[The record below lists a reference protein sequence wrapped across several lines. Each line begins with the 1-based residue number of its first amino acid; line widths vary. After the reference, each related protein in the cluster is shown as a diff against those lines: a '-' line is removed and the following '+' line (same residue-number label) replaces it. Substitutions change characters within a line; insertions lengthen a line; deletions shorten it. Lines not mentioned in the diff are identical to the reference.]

1 MSNEVD
7 SVNSG
12 ALATVIGIVA
22 LSTLGV
28 ALVVTALVR
37 DETKTVLSVKDLTQE
52 NGVRGL
58 RADQRAQLNA
68 MPAWVS
74 KKDQTVSLPIERAMA
89 LTVAQ
94 VRKNPAAFTP
104 GSSAPAAADS
114 AAVDSDAVDS
124 ASVDSASADSTEAVP
139 TSAEAAPAP
148 AAPTAQASAAPAP
161 AEKAPAAQAEAAPKG
176 EPSH

>member
-68 MPAWVS
+68 LPAWVS
-74 KKDQTVSLPIERAMA
+74 KKDKTVSLPIERAMA

-94 VRKNPAAFTP
+94 VRNDPFAFTP
-104 GSSAPAAADS
+104 GSSAPEKTEAATSENDAEASANQTADS
-114 AAVDSDAVDS
+114 SKAVQ
-124 ASVDSASADSTEAVP
+124 
-139 TSAEAAPAP
+139 AEP
-148 AAPTAQASAAPAP
+148 AATAQAAKP
-161 AEKAPAAQAEAAPKG
+161 AEEAGEG
-176 EPSH
+176 EPNH